1 MACLLVLLNDLEVSP
16 GLGRQASE
24 TPLFR
29 KYLLRAYYVWDNE
42 LQVQKCHSP
51 SEIMSSGREGGC
63 LKGSKKKHYDI
74 GSTKCHGTRC
84 RGRR

>member
-1 MACLLVLLNDLEVSP
+1 MACLLVLLIDLEVSP

-51 SEIMSSGREGGC
+51 PRDKVIWERRWMFKS
-63 LKGSKKKHYDI
+63 DI
-74 GSTKCHGTRC
+74 KRSIVTVAVLCHGTRC
-84 RGRR
+84 R